1 MKKHLF
7 FVLGISVLFIFI
19 GLSGCTEQK
28 TETQNPNDNTIDNNN
43 LPENNNPSPP
53 TDSDS
58 DGYPDY
64 IDVFPN
70 NQNEWEDTDNDGY
83 GDNSDDFPSDPLF
96 HKKIVLYDQDYLEVK
111 RMTGPYYRE
120 ALIAVPI
127 TSDIKYVAWEIKEV
141 SSPTGDIMFYFEVN
155 RVNPTHN
162 VIYGGPSYSTGY
174 TDTRVYITQ
183 DNIGA
188 WSWNWYRYNSED
200 FALSI
205 YVYYVL

>member
-28 TETQNPNDNTIDNNN
+28 IETQNPNENTIDNNS
-43 LPENNNPSPP
+43 PENNNSSTP
-53 TDSDS
+53 TDSDN
-58 DGYPDY
+58 DGYPDN

-70 NQNEWEDTDNDGY
+70 NQNEWKDTDNDGY

-96 HKKIVLYDQDYLEVK
+96 HKKMVLYDQDYLEVK

-141 SSPTGDIMFYFEVN
+141 SSPTGDIMFYFEVD
-155 RVNPTHN
+155 RVNPTHD
-162 VIYGGPSYSTGY
+162 VIYGGTTYSTNY
-174 TDTRVYITQ
+174 TNTRVYVTQ

-188 WSWNWYRYNSED
+188 WSWGWLSYDNED

-205 YVYYVL
+205 YVYYVM